1 MDINAGSTGSFD
13 CIMRDSDWA
22 LYLNGKPLLTPGGYE
37 IAHPEARLLKHILT
51 RLSLD
56 GFADAGSV
64 NPYTLFS
71 FQRDFL
77 DRRNDPLA
85 TEMKKLTDEDILVGI
100 KTGKINVF
108 SGNDNDKTLELLEN
122 NSYILNL
129 IYSGVSEIN
138 TSINN
143 FLFTGIL
150 PEEKDVA
157 GHSFIR
163 DRISDAYLSLNPM
176 QRSAVSLLL
185 HYHRSGILLPLLL
198 VSGRIIATEYVNLW
212 VATHLKVPGQY
223 AGSLPGIAGYE
234 PGMHDFVQD
243 AVSAVKMFH
252 RLHDEA
258 IQVKEYLSLF
268 EENGNSFIGILSLIR
283 EGESD
288 TLEFKTSL
296 RWDVY
301 QSKKNPAIEHASLKS
316 IAAFLNSS
324 GGDLL
329 IGVRDDGSISGIET
343 DVFENDDKFL
353 LHFWNL
359 VKSSLGQESS
369 PYIKT
374 FLEKFDGKT
383 VCRVSCKPAPFP
395 VFLQQK
401 GFGEEFYI
409 RVGPASAALEIREA
423 LKYINDR
430 FNRMH

>member
-1 MDINAGSTGSFD
+1 MEINAGNMSSFD
-13 CIMRDSDWA
+13 LIMRDNDWA
-22 LYLNGKPLLTPGGYE
+22 LYLNGNPLLTPGGYE

-56 GFADAGSV
+56 GHVDTGSV

-71 FQRDFL
+71 FQKDFL
-77 DRRNDPLA
+77 DLGNDPLA
-85 TEMKKLTDEDILVGI
+85 LGMQKLADEDILVGI
-100 KTGKINVF
+100 KTGKINVIP
-108 SGNDNDKTLELLEN
+108 GNDNDKTLELLEN

-129 IYSGVSEIN
+129 IYTGVSEIN

-143 FLFTGIL
+143 FLFTGIM

-157 GHSFIR
+157 GQSFIH
-163 DRISDAYLSLNPM
+163 DRISDAYLSMNPM
-176 QRSAVSLLL
+176 QRSAVCLLL
-185 HYHRSGILLPLLL
+185 HYHRSGILLPLLF
-198 VSGRIIATEYVNLW
+198 VSGRIIASEYVNLW
-212 VATHLKVPGQY
+212 VATHLKFPEQY
-223 AGSLPGIAGYE
+223 AASLPGVTGYE
-234 PGMHDFVQD
+234 PESHDLVQD
-243 AVSAVKMFH
+243 AGSAVMMFR
-252 RLHDEA
+252 RLYEEA

-268 EENGNSFIGILSLIR
+268 EENGNSFMGVLSLIR

-301 QSKKNPAIEHASLKS
+301 QNKKNPAIEHASLKS

-329 IGVRDDGSISGIET
+329 IGVRDDGSISGIEI

-369 PYIKT
+369 PYVKT
-374 FLEKFDGKT
+374 ILEKFDGKT
-383 VCRVSCKPAPFP
+383 VCRVSCNPAPFP

-423 LKYINDR
+423 LKYIEDR
-430 FNRMH
+430 FNRKH